1 MTTHTFA
8 LNTELRPLLEATAA
22 QKGTPLWVELI
33 PFGEQ
38 ITGRDGRSWVNDH
51 PQGVVDAFQANHAD
65 LPIDIEHATE
75 LKAPKGDPAPAVGWI
90 KGLEVR
96 DGGSIWGWV
105 EWNPQGRSLMEEKS
119 YRYLSPVFTFDTHT
133 KRILQLYS
141 AGLTNQ
147 PNLHLTAL
155 NQRIQ
160 PAGEPAMTLPLAL
173 CTALG
178 LSAQATEA
186 QAVSAIHQMKTDK
199 DKALNRASHPSL
211 EKFVPRAD
219 HDAAL
224 NRAQAAEIRLREI
237 EHRALHQHI
246 EDELE
251 KAQKIDAIT
260 PATVDYHRAC
270 CQQDGGLTR
279 FRAFLQCAPRMGED
293 TDWERKAVNKH
304 SQGLSEED
312 KAACLLLGLDDK
324 DEFNQIKEAA

>member
-1 MTTHTFA
+1 M
-8 LNTELRPLLEATAA
+8 
-22 QKGTPLWVELI
+22 
-33 PFGEQ
+33 
-38 ITGRDGRSWVNDH
+38 
-51 PQGVVDAFQANHAD
+51 VDAFQANQAD

-75 LKAPKGDPAPAVGWI
+75 LKAPRGDPAPAVGWI

-96 DGGSIWGWV
+96 DGGAVWGWV

-119 YRYLSPVFTFDTHT
+119 YRYLSPVFTFDTKT

-160 PAGEPAMTLPLAL
+160 PAGEHVMTLPLAL

-178 LSAQATEA
+178 LSAQEA

-199 DKALNRASHPSL
+199 DKALNSVSHPSL

-237 EHRALHQHI
+237 EHKTLHQHI

-251 KAQKIDAIT
+251 KALKTGAIT
-260 PATVDYHRAC
+260 PATVAYHRAC
-270 CQQDGGLTR
+270 CQQDGGLKR
-279 FRAFLQCAPRMGED
+279 FREFLQCAPRMGED
-293 TDWERKAVNKH
+293 TDWDKKAVNK
-304 SQGLSEED
+304 QNRGLSEED
-312 KAACLLLGLDDK
+312 KVACSSLGLDK
-324 DEFNQIKEAA
+324 DAFNQIKETASWLS